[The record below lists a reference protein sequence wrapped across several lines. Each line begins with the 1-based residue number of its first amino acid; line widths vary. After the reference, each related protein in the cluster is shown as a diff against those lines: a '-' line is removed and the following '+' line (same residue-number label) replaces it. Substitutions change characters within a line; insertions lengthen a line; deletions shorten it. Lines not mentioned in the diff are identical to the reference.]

1 LTGVIPKS
9 SVGLKERNKQKLRTS
24 MVRKKSVSQ
33 ANQKVVLEC
42 IHHNC
47 PSCGQKMWSDYD
59 NFRTIRTLSGA
70 VGIRLKVRRCSHRE
84 CERYHQVYRPEEEGC
99 WALPGHEFGLDLIA
113 YVGSLR
119 YIEHRSVPQIHKTLR
134 QQGVNICQR
143 SVSNILDRYDEL
155 ISVSVTDKNRIE
167 KLLGDQKQV
176 ILAIDG
182 LQPQVGH
189 EVLWVVRDCIS
200 ESILLAKSLL
210 SSRGKDISKMLC
222 EVVEALPQTITA
234 VVSDGQ
240 LSIRNAVAKALPNTP
255 HQLCHYHYYKEAFK
269 PIIEADRH
277 AKKEL
282 KKLVRGVRPIERSV
296 ADQQD
301 PVSEVVNGYCLA
313 VRSALTDDGHPPLD
327 APGLRLH
334 ERLTKIH
341 SSLEGL
347 EKRGN
352 FPNH

>member
-1 LTGVIPKS
+1 
-9 SVGLKERNKQKLRTS
+9 
-24 MVRKKSVSQ
+24 MARKKSVPQ
-33 ANQKVVLEC
+33 ANQEVVLEC
-42 IHHNC
+42 IHQNC

-59 NFRTIRTLSGA
+59 NWRTIRTLSG
-70 VGIRLKVRRCSHRE
+70 VVRIKLKVRRCPHRE
-84 CERYHQVYRPEEEGC
+84 CERYHQVYRPEEEAS
-99 WALPGHEFGLDLIA
+99 WALPEHEFGLDLIA

-119 YIEHRSVPQIHKTLR
+119 YQEYRSVPQIHSSLR
-134 QQGVNICQR
+134 EKGVNICQR
-143 SVSNILDRYDEL
+143 SVSNVLERYEEL
-155 ISVSVTDKNRIE
+155 VSVSLTDPNRIA
-167 KLLGDQKQV
+167 KLLDSQEQV

-189 EVLWVVRDCIS
+189 EVLWVIRDCIS
-200 ESILLAKSLL
+200 ESILLARSLL
-210 SSRGKDISKMLC
+210 SSRGEEIASMLC
-222 EVVEALPQTITA
+222 EVVEALPQTVTA

-240 LSIRNAVAKALPNTP
+240 LSIRNAVASALPGIP

-269 PIIEADRH
+269 PITEADRH

-296 ADQQD
+296 ANQQD
-301 PVSEVVNGYCLA
+301 PMSEVVNGYCLA

-334 ERLTKIH
+334 KRLTNIH
-341 SSLEGL
+341 SSLEKV
-347 EKRGN
+347 EKGER

>member
-1 LTGVIPKS
+1 
-9 SVGLKERNKQKLRTS
+9 
-24 MVRKKSVSQ
+24 
-33 ANQKVVLEC
+33 
-42 IHHNC
+42 
-47 PSCGQKMWSDYD
+47 MWSDYE
-59 NFRTIRTLSGA
+59 NFRTIRTLSGI
-70 VGIRLKVRRCSHRE
+70 VQIKLKVRRCSHKE
-84 CERYHQVYRPEEEGC
+84 CEAYHQVYRPEEEGR

-113 YVGSLR
+113 YAGSLR
-119 YIEHRSVPQIHKTLR
+119 YQEHSSVPQIHKALR
-134 QQGVNICQR
+134 EKGVNICQR
-143 SVSNILDRYDEL
+143 SVSNVLDRYDEL
-155 ISVSVTDKNRIE
+155 ISVSLTDSHRIE
-167 KLLGDQKQV
+167 KLLGSQKQV

-182 LQPQVGH
+182 LQPRVGH
-189 EVLWVVRDCIS
+189 EVLWVIRDCIS
-200 ESILLAKSLL
+200 ESILLARSLL
-210 SSRGKDISKMLC
+210 SSRESDISKMLC
-222 EVVEALPQTITA
+222 EVVAALPQNITA

-240 LSIRNAVAKALPNTP
+240 VSIRNAVASALPGTP

-296 ADQQD
+296 ADRED
-301 PVSEVVNGYCLA
+301 PIGEVVNGYCLA

-334 ERLTKIH
+334 ERLTHIH
-341 SSLEGL
+341 SSLDSV